1 MTNTCLLAALTL
13 AGTFAIA
20 AVAAPLTFDFRDPK
34 GVNAIQFS
42 LDSLLEPIAGTASGI
57 TGTITFDPTTPAAT
71 SGSIIVAADSLVVP
85 NNSMT
90 EHMHGAGWID
100 VASHPTI
107 TFTINKLS
115 DVTPAGR
122 GIKAT
127 AHGNFTLKGVS
138 KDLAVP
144 VTVTHLPDA
153 LGARTRPENKGDLL
167 VVCGE
172 FTLDRGEFGI
182 KPGENEDKVASEIK
196 LSLAIVGSAPKA

>member
-1 MTNTCLLAALTL
+1 MNNTRLLTALTL
-13 AGTFAIA
+13 AGALA
-20 AVAAPLTFDFRDPK
+20 ASAVAAPLSFDFKDPK

-57 TGTITFDPTTPAAT
+57 TGTVTFDPAAPNATTGT
-71 SGSIIVAADSLVVP
+71 ITVAADSLIVP
-85 NNSMT
+85 NDSMT

-100 VASHPTI
+100 VATHPII
-107 TFTINKLS
+107 TFTINQLS

-122 GIKAT
+122 GLKAT
-127 AHGNFTLKGVS
+127 AHGTFTLKGVS

-167 VVCGE
+167 VVRGE
-172 FTLDRGEFGI
+172 FTIERGEFGI

>member
-1 MTNTCLLAALTL
+1 MNNTRLLTALTL
-13 AGTFAIA
+13 AGALA
-20 AVAAPLTFDFRDPK
+20 ASAFAAPLTFDFKDPK

-57 TGTITFDPTTPAAT
+57 TGTVTFDPAAPAAT
-71 SGSIIVAADSLVVP
+71 SGTIIVAADSLVVP

-107 TFTINKLS
+107 TFAIKNLT

-122 GIKAT
+122 GLKAT
-127 AHGNFTLKGVS
+127 AHGTFTLKGVS

-167 VVCGE
+167 VVRGE
-172 FTLDRGEFGI
+172 FVIDRGEFGI